1 MKIVLFIYKTKSSI
15 YVYFEMKNIIYFL
28 YETRKLF
35 SNIFQIPNNNIINI
49 TWFFMCNIE
58 LSLVLLGLSNILING
73 SSTIEFTIS
82 LTLF

>member
-1 MKIVLFIYKTKSSI
+1 
-15 YVYFEMKNIIYFL
+15 MKNIIYFL